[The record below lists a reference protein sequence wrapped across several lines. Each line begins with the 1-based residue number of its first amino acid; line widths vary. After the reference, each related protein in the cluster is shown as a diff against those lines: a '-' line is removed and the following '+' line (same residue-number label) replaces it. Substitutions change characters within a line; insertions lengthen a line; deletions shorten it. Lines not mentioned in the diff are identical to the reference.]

1 MRLFFLTALTMCAFA
16 ANSVLNRLAVGG
28 GWIGPLDFA
37 AMRLGSGAVA
47 LWLLAAGLGRPAR
60 FSGRSRLVG
69 AAALLAY
76 MLGFS
81 LAYLALPA
89 GVGAL
94 ILFGGVQITMFAG
107 ALLSGEALP
116 PRRWAGA
123 GLAFAGL
130 AWLLWPGAGGGAA
143 PLPALSMAVAAFG
156 WGVYSLAGRREGD
169 ALAATAANFV
179 LAAPVA
185 VLVAIAV
192 AAGGGAAGYS
202 GQGIGLALVSGIVT
216 SGLGY
221 ALWYAILPALGAGR
235 AAVAQL
241 TVPVIAA
248 LGGVALLGEAPGL
261 RFLMAAALV
270 LGGVG
275 LAAMPM
281 PRAAR

>member
-1 MRLFFLTALTMCAFA
+1 MRLFLLTALTMCAFA

-28 GWIGPLDFA
+28 GAIGPFGFA
-37 AMRLGSGAVA
+37 AIRLASGAAA
-47 LWLLAAGLGRPAR
+47 LALLAHMRGRGLSFAGRRRAL
-60 FSGRSRLVG
+60 G

-94 ILFGGVQITMFAG
+94 ILFGGVQITMLAG
-107 ALLSGEALP
+107 ALMSGEALP

-130 AWLLWPGAGGGAA
+130 AWLLWPGPGGGAA
-143 PLPALSMAVAAFG
+143 PPLAALSMAMAAVG

-169 ALAATAANFV
+169 ALAATAANFA

-185 VLVAIAV
+185 IAAAL
-192 AAGGGAAGYS
+192 AAGGGGAFRAPGVA
-202 GQGIGLALVSGIVT
+202 LALLSGIVT

-261 RFLMAAALV
+261 RFALAAALV

-275 LAAMPM
+275 LASMPGLR
-281 PRAAR
+281 RATG